1 LITFAAENNPK
12 IMRHCLHL
20 IIIIIAWS
28 LTGCGGG
35 NSVRHIPHL
44 GDTPYQQDSVLVTY
58 ATNPKRALTL
68 LDSALLLGN
77 ISDYRSQ
84 FIRAKIYSKSL
95 VEQQQDS
102 AILICKSLLSHDS
115 VRNNATEQMNIYD
128 MLISTSRI
136 KYDLEAYLQWATKK
150 AVLCQQ
156 QGEEN
161 ERWRTEADIG
171 LVMTQLG
178 QIDEGLAK
186 LDEAISR
193 LDAPGSIDRM
203 DAFIVAVKRKINALN
218 DLHRYTDVIPL
229 AQRTLDRLDH
239 YEQHAKDY
247 AEDSYRLS
255 WSDNPSDRDRYLDFS
270 RAQAWGFLAHAYA
283 HSDSPQKAKEYLA
296 LFDNSG
302 YGKTFMARRM
312 IAPTQ
317 VALGMYDEAL
327 TTYDEIERRMAGDT
341 LNNDYATILRSRAI
355 AARTKGHIAEALDF
369 QTRYA
374 NLSKIV
380 SDSLHASEAHDYA
393 ARYHAQEQQLEIQEK
408 QAEAERS
415 YIVSLAVAI
424 VALLAIVFA
433 IYFFRQKRIV
443 SEKNRALVRMINGTP
458 PEPEEEPE
466 EEEEPED
473 QSEDKNESADLFHD
487 IDTAI
492 RSERLY
498 KNVNLQRQ
506 DICDRFGISRHTL
519 NNLLAEHADGLSFP
533 QYVNNI
539 RLEEALRLLRHETTM
554 TVSAIATEV
563 GFTPANLREQF
574 KRKYGM
580 TPADYRLNQ

>member
-1 LITFAAENNPK
+1 
-12 IMRHCLHL
+12 MRHCLHL